1 MNATLPPTATAP
13 KLAPPGAG
21 LPFPESWI
29 VRLFGRWMLR
39 RRYSRATA
47 LDEIE
52 FTAQRLLDKTAS
64 LSTEQLTTPKLI
76 DRLRGLEDSSRFWS
90 PSMVLEH
97 LCITGRGT
105 TQFILLLSKGVHPD
119 RAVSTAAV
127 KPTGKDPAIVREE
140 FRALH
145 GGLRQQLAEEAGDQW
160 DGPTHAHPWFG
171 PLTAGD
177 WLCMMAMHMQLHE
190 QQLDRILGA
199 AK

>member
-1 MNATLPPTATAP
+1 M
-13 KLAPPGAG
+13 
-21 LPFPESWI
+21 
-29 VRLFGRWMLR
+29 
-39 RRYSRATA
+39 A

-52 FTAQRLLDKTAS
+52 RTAQRLLDKTAP
-64 LSTEQLTTPKLI
+64 LSPERLTTPKLI
-76 DRLRGLEDSSRFWS
+76 HRLRGLEDSSRFWS

-97 LCITGRGT
+97 LCITGKGT
-105 TQFILLLSKGVHPD
+105 AQFILLLSNGRHPD

-127 KPTGKDPAIVREE
+127 KPTGKDPMLMREE

-145 GGLRQQLAEEAGDQW
+145 SGLRQQLADAAGNQW

-190 QQLDRILGA
+190 QQLDRILA
-199 AK
+199 AGK